1 LHWYLVDALAA
12 GNHMM
17 LKPSES
23 TPRTSALLAE
33 VLAEVFPIERVAVV
47 QGGADVGAAFAASG
61 GVNARNVARIAAG
74 KFLNAG
80 QTCIAPDDALVHEA
94 ERDAFVALLRTC
106 VAHHYH
112 DEMLAAITRALS
124 TAPSTRLWAWLNEA
138 RVAGARVIPLH
149 EGLHDDARR
158 VLAPTVVLEAPDPLA
173 LMREETF
180 GPVLPVM
187 KYRISMKPWITSMSA
202 RDRCPCTCSTKPCAH
217 QTGAGGVQRGQRGD
231 QRLRVPVR
239 AIATAVR
246 RRRPV
251 RHGCVSR
258 PCGISRLLEAMS
270 VFRQAR
276 WSATAWLHPPYGAR
290 AERFLRWLL
299 R

>member
-1 LHWYLVDALAA
+1 MHWYLVDALAA
-12 GNHMM
+12 GNHAM

-124 TAPSTRLWAWLNEA
+124 TAPSTRLWAWLDEA

-158 VLAPTVVLEAPDPLA
+158 VLAPTVVLDAPGPLA

-187 KYRISMKPWITSMSA
+187 KYRHFDETLDYVNVRPRPLSLYVFDDDPARIKQVLEACSA
-202 RDRCPCTCSTKPCAH
+202 GSAAINDCEFQFAQSRLPF
-217 QTGAGGVQRGQRGD
+217 GGVGPSGMGAYHGHAGFLAFSKQCRCSGKHAG
-231 QRLRVPVR
+231 
-239 AIATAVR
+239 R
-246 RRRPV
+246 RRRGCTRLTARV
-251 RHGCVSR
+251 R
-258 PCGISRLLEAMS
+258 
-270 VFRQAR
+270 
-276 WSATAWLHPPYGAR
+276 SAC
-290 AERFLRWLL
+290 
-299 R
+299 